1 MYWAKDRRT
10 VNTTTEAS
18 MTDRNLLSPDAAV
31 YGVIMND
38 RASRDRLAEAAARPP
53 YKASPQAPVLYLK
66 PRNTWMRAADMI
78 VLPQGAD
85 QVEIGA
91 VVGLRMGRD
100 AARLHLD
107 TALDAADACLLA
119 ADMSLPHAD
128 YYRPAIREKSFD
140 GSLPLALLA
149 GVTPGDV
156 STLILRTWV
165 GDQLVAERS
174 LDDLI
179 RGPAQLLADVSEFM
193 TLRRGDVLLLGVV
206 YQSPLARVGS
216 RVRVEIP
223 GLAQLAFTVTA
234 KETSA

>member
-1 MYWAKDRRT
+1 M
-10 VNTTTEAS
+10 NTTTEAS
-18 MTDRNLLSPDAAV
+18 MTDRNLLSPEAAV

-38 RASRDRLAEAAARPP
+38 RASLDRLAVAAAQPP
-53 YKASPQAPVLYLK
+53 YKALPQAPVLYVK
-66 PRNTWMRAADMI
+66 PRNTWMRAADRI

-85 QVEIGA
+85 RAEIGA

-100 AARLHLD
+100 AARLHPD
-107 TALDAADACLLA
+107 AALDAVDACLLA
-119 ADMSLPHAD
+119 ADLSLPHAN

-149 GVTPGDV
+149 GVAPGDV
-156 STLILRTWV
+156 STLILRTWLD
-165 GDQLVAERS
+165 DQPVAERS

-193 TLRRGDVLLLGVV
+193 TLRQGDVLLLGVV
-206 YQSPLARVGS
+206 YQSPVASAGS
-216 RVRVEIP
+216 RVRVEVP
-223 GLAQLAFTVTA
+223 GLAQLAFTVAA